1 MEGMMEEVKKL
12 SASIFSPTKIIYISY
27 VVLLALKIIPWH
39 SFHVFALLSLA
50 FWIIE
55 VFFIDIIMGRMNK

>member
-1 MEGMMEEVKKL
+1 MMDEVRKC
-12 SASIFSPTKIIYISY
+12 SASLFSPTKMIYIAY
-27 VVLLALKIIPWH
+27 VILLALKIIPWH

-55 VFFIDIIMGRMNK
+55 VFVVNFIQGWQNK

>member
-1 MEGMMEEVKKL
+1 MDEVKIL
-12 SASIFSPTKIIYISY
+12 SVSLFSPTKIIYIAY
-27 VVLLALKIIPWH
+27 VVLLALKVIPWH

-55 VFFIDIIMGRMNK
+55 VFFIDMFKGLVK

>member
-1 MEGMMEEVKKL
+1 MDEVRKC
-12 SASIFSPTKIIYISY
+12 SASLFSPTKMIYIAY
-27 VVLLALKIIPWH
+27 VILLALKIIPWH

-55 VFFIDIIMGRMNK
+55 VFVVNFIQGWQNK

>member
-1 MEGMMEEVKKL
+1 MMEEVKKL
-12 SASIFSPTKIIYISY
+12 SASIFSPTKLIYIAY

-50 FWIIE
+50 FWVIE
-55 VFFIDIIMGRMNK
+55 VFLIDFIMGWLNK

>member
-1 MEGMMEEVKKL
+1 MVEGCKFPATL
-12 SASIFSPTKIIYISY
+12 FTPTKIIYIAY
-27 VVLLALKIIPWH
+27 VFLLALKIIPWH

-55 VFFIDIIMGRMNK
+55 VFFVSIIHGWQNK

>member
-1 MEGMMEEVKKL
+1 MEEGCCKSPAIV
-12 SASIFSPTKIIYISY
+12 FTPTKIIYVSY

-55 VFFIDIIMGRMNK
+55 VFIMRIICNWQKK

>member
-1 MEGMMEEVKKL
+1 MKKL
-12 SASIFSPTKIIYISY
+12 ESVLPRCSHQPRLFTSAY

-50 FWIIE
+50 FW
-55 VFFIDIIMGRMNK
+55 VD

>member
-1 MEGMMEEVKKL
+1 MDEVKKL
-12 SASIFSPTKIIYISY
+12 SASLYSPTKIIYISY

-55 VFFIDIIMGRMNK
+55 VFLIDLFKGALNK

>member
-1 MEGMMEEVKKL
+1 M
-12 SASIFSPTKIIYISY
+12 IYIAY
-27 VVLLALKIIPWH
+27 VILLALKIIPWH

-55 VFFIDIIMGRMNK
+55 VFVVNFIQGWQNK

>member
-1 MEGMMEEVKKL
+1 MVEGCKFPATL
-12 SASIFSPTKIIYISY
+12 FTPTKIIYIAY
-27 VVLLALKIIPWH
+27 VILLALKIIPWH

-55 VFFIDIIMGRMNK
+55 IIHTECLRGWMNK

>member
-1 MEGMMEEVKKL
+1 MEEGCCKSPTIV
-12 SASIFSPTKIIYISY
+12 FTPTKIIYVSY
-27 VVLLALKIIPWH
+27 VVLLALRIIPWH

-55 VFFIDIIMGRMNK
+55 VFFMRMLGSWQKK